1 MKKIF
6 VIALAAMSM
15 TFVSCKK
22 GIETQA
28 KAYCEQMIAAEE
40 AGDKEKMAVIEKE
53 SEEWIKSL
61 SAEEQQKAKE
71 ISEQIYMEY
80 MAKSLGMSVD
90 ELKKLQD
97 TPVVEEDDLAEEAPA
112 DSTIAE
118 VAEAAAE

>member
-22 GIETQA
+22 SVEAQV

-40 AGDKEKMAVIEKE
+40 AGDKEKLAAIEKE
-53 SEEWIKSL
+53 SEAWIKSL
-61 SAEEQQKAKE
+61 SEEDQQKAKE
-71 ISEQIYMEY
+71 ISEQVFMEY

-90 ELKKLQD
+90 ELKKMQE
-97 TPVVEEDDLAEEAPA
+97 TPVVEEDEVAEEVPA
-112 DSTIAE
+112 DSTVAE
-118 VAEAAAE
+118 VAEVAAE